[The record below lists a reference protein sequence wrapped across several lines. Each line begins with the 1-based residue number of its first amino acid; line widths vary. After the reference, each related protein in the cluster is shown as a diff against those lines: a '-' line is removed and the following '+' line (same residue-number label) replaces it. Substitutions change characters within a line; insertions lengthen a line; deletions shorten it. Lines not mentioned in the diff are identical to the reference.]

1 MVQESGG
8 GMTQKRATWQK
19 QAVRDMLNSQA
30 NFLSAQDLHQKLLA
44 QGQKVGLTTV
54 YRALTELVS
63 ASEADSLVIEGAEA
77 LYRACG
83 TEHHHHLICTK
94 CGTTVEFE
102 LPGFEAA
109 TRQIGAEQGFSE
121 LSHNIELFGICS
133 KCGVSG

>member
-1 MVQESGG
+1 MKA
-8 GMTQKRATWQK
+8 KRSTWQK
-19 QAVRDMLNSQA
+19 QAVRDMLSAQE
-30 NFLSAQDLHQKLLA
+30 NFLSAQELHQKLLA

-54 YRALTELVS
+54 YRALTELVA

-83 TEHHHHLICTK
+83 AEHHHHLICTR

-109 TRQIGAEQGFSE
+109 TRQIGSEQGFSN